1 MEQVEGSATSE
12 RGGLTSEEKIASLFQ
27 PDTLL
32 SDQYFENLRRKT
44 FFEPEKR
51 LMLAVLEDAIRYYQD
66 NWFSRNSKGKGSS
79 TRPRNGSLLR
89 TAIGSLALSM
99 FARRWGSV
107 PHTCAGACSG
117 GSKENKIS
125 IIRSPSRSKPSSRAK
140 RAP

>member
-1 MEQVEGSATSE
+1 MEQVEVGATRE

-66 NWFSRNSKGKGSS
+66 TLFSRNGKRKRIFDETEEWIVTPDGDGVFSFEHVCETLGLS
-79 TRPRNGSLLR
+79 PEYLRRGLLR
-89 TAIGSLALSM
+89 WKQRKRNQHHQIANAQQTKLA
-99 FARRWGSV
+99 G
-107 PHTCAGACSG
+107 
-117 GSKENKIS
+117 
-125 IIRSPSRSKPSSRAK
+125 
-140 RAP
+140 

>member
-66 NWFSRNSKGKGSS
+66 NWFSRNSKRKRIFDETEEWILTPESDWVFSFVHVCETLGLSPAYLRG
-79 TRPRNGSLLR
+79 GLLR
-89 TAIGSLALSM
+89 WKQRKQNQHHQIAVAQQTKLA
-99 FARRWGSV
+99 G
-107 PHTCAGACSG
+107 
-117 GSKENKIS
+117 
-125 IIRSPSRSKPSSRAK
+125 
-140 RAP
+140 

>member
-1 MEQVEGSATSE
+1 MEEVEGSATSE

-66 NWFSRNSKGKGSS
+66 NWFSRNSKRKRIFDETEEWILTPDSDWVFSFDHVCETLGLSPAYLRRG
-79 TRPRNGSLLR
+79 LLR
-89 TAIGSLALSM
+89 WKQRKQNQHHQIAVAQQTKLA
-99 FARRWGSV
+99 G
-107 PHTCAGACSG
+107 
-117 GSKENKIS
+117 
-125 IIRSPSRSKPSSRAK
+125 
-140 RAP
+140 